1 MNACGFLFA
10 FFKYS
15 KMRRIGLFE
24 TVVRFATRSDY
35 IHVAIVPAP
44 NVLLDTEGRIQR
56 VVARDIAF
64 TAFMFLGY
72 DEVCRVFCF
81 MTCFVFLKCD
91 DRKEPPASCETNT
104 TTSLCPWHPSDL
116 LTVAIF

>member
-1 MNACGFLFA
+1 MNACGFVFA

-15 KMRRIGLFE
+15 RMNRVGLFE

-44 NVLLDTEGRIQR
+44 QVLLDSEGRVSRII
-56 VVARDIAF
+56 ARDIAF

-72 DEVCRVFCF
+72 DEVKKFTSKYCF
-81 MTCFVFLKCD
+81 GV
-91 DRKEPPASCETNT
+91 
-104 TTSLCPWHPSDL
+104 
-116 LTVAIF
+116 

>member
-1 MNACGFLFA
+1 MLGASLVRMNACGFLFA

-15 KMRRIGLFE
+15 KMQRIGLFE

-44 NVLLDTEGRIQR
+44 HVALDSTGRIQR

-72 DEVCRVFCF
+72 DEV
-81 MTCFVFLKCD
+81 
-91 DRKEPPASCETNT
+91 
-104 TTSLCPWHPSDL
+104 
-116 LTVAIF
+116 